1 MNGSERAATRFRAD
15 VRRLASARDVPK
27 RFVEG
32 RHHCCRHHAHAF
44 AVPGVPEL
52 VQPRNS
58 TETREA
64 GPHATYPNYVLA
76 LTQHLGA
83 LLPTHPGNRTQ
94 PKRPRSARASLSAPT
109 RVDFR
114 RSCGGGAP
122 RWGVQG
128 LAKGLVRARDAARV
142 MAELHHANCGSTK
155 HRSPARAVRSTLESR
170 KLAGPKSM

>member
-15 VRRLASARDVPK
+15 VSRLASARDVPK

-32 RHHCCRHHAHAF
+32 RHHCCRHHAF

-94 PKRPRSARASLSAPT
+94 PKRPRSARASPSAPT
-109 RVDFR
+109 RIDFR
-114 RSCGGGAP
+114 RSCVGG
-122 RWGVQG
+122 RLDGVS
-128 LAKGLVRARDAARV
+128 RAWQKD
-142 MAELHHANCGSTK
+142 S
-155 HRSPARAVRSTLESR
+155 SARATQPELWPNCITRTAAAQNTRIVRSSPSSR